1 MLSFCNHHGKQG
13 RREFLRVGGLA
24 LGGLTLP
31 GLLSLQAQAAGS
43 GTLLKNKSVIFLF
56 MHGGP
61 SQIETFDPKMTAP
74 SGIHS
79 VTGEVATKIP
89 GVTFGGTFPR
99 LAQLADRMSIVRSYR
114 SGDSR
119 HDIKPVVHKDT
130 LNANLGSLYSRVVG
144 ANHPENGMPT
154 NAVLFPQAIDDKMLP
169 AVTQFGKFDSHGLMG
184 SAYAPFVPGAG
195 GDMQSNMSLSISPNR
210 LDDRRLLLS
219 KLDRARWAAEKS
231 ETFAAS
237 SQLQRQAFDVILGG
251 VSKAFD
257 LSEEDPRVVARYDTA
272 PLVKPAS
279 ISTRWK
285 NYKRYIDNA
294 QSLGKL
300 LLMARRLCEAGCG
313 FVTITTNFVWDMHAD
328 KNNAGVGEGMDY
340 MGVPFDHAVSAFMED
355 VHAAS
360 VMIFCWSVRAKWD
373 ALPNSTVVADAITGA
388 IYRLS
393 CCQAAVSTWGRSL
406 ASQTD
411 MPADL
416 RPNPLNAR
424 TWSPVSC
431 TPCSTSANFA
441 LRAAFPAKWS
451 RSPPQAHRF
460 PACSDRLTSDGASH
474 FCSASRTR
482 FRMVSSSLPFSIFC
496 VTCSRTFTSS
506 PDLCWT

>member
-99 LAQLADRMSIVRSYR
+99 LAQLADR
-114 SGDSR
+114 
-119 HDIKPVVHKDT
+119 
-130 LNANLGSLYSRVVG
+130 NANLGSLYSRVVG

-219 KLDRARWAAEKS
+219 KLDCARWAAEKS

-237 SQLQRQAFDVILGG
+237 SQLQQQAFDVILGG
-251 VSKAFD
+251 VSRAFD
-257 LSEEDPRVVARYDTA
+257 LSQEDPAVVARYDTA

-355 VHAAS
+355 VHAS
-360 VMIFCWSVRAKWD
+360 GVSDDILLVCTGEMGRTPK
-373 ALPNSTVVADAITGA
+373 LNSRGGRDHWGN
-388 IYRLS
+388 LS
-393 CCQAAVSTWGRSL
+393 
-406 ASQTD
+406 
-411 MPADL
+411 
-416 RPNPLNAR
+416 PLMLSGGGLNMGQ
-424 TWSPVSC
+424 VIG
-431 TPCSTSANFA
+431 
-441 LRAAFPAKWS
+441 
-451 RSPPQAHRF
+451 Q
-460 PACSDRLTSDGASH
+460 SDRHAGGPQTEPIERKDLVTSIMHTLFDLGEL
-474 FCSASRTR
+474 RITR
-482 FRMVSSSLPFSIFC
+482 GVPNEVVQVATAGTPIPGLF
-496 VTCSRTFTSS
+496 
-506 PDLCWT
+506 

>member
-1 MLSFCNHHGKQG
+1 MLSFYNHHGKQG

-31 GLLSLQAQAAGS
+31 GLLSTKAQAAGS

-61 SQIETFDPKMTAP
+61 SQIETFDPKMSAP
-74 SGIHS
+74 AGIRS

-89 GVTFGGTFPR
+89 GVTFGSTFPK
-99 LAQLADRMSIVRSYR
+99 LAQQADRMSVVRSYR
-114 SGDSR
+114 TGDSR

-184 SAYAPFVPGAG
+184 SAFAPFVPGAG
-195 GDMQSNMSLSISPNR
+195 GDMQSNMSLSISQNR

-237 SQLQRQAFDVILGG
+237 SQLQQQAFDVIMGG
-251 VSKAFD
+251 VSQAFD
-257 LSEEDPRVVARYDTA
+257 LSKEDPAVVARYDTA

-355 VHAAS
+355 VHARGLS
-360 VMIFCWSVRAKWD
+360 DDILLVCSGEMGRTPK
-373 ALPNSTVVADAITGA
+373 LNSRGGRDHWGN
-388 IYRLS
+388 LS
-393 CCQAAVSTWGRSL
+393 PLMLSGGGLNMGQVIGQSTKHAGEP
-406 ASQTD
+406 QTE
-411 MPADL
+411 PLERKDL
-416 RPNPLNAR
+416 
-424 TWSPVSC
+424 
-431 TPCSTSANFA
+431 
-441 LRAAFPAKWS
+441 
-451 RSPPQAHRF
+451 
-460 PACSDRLTSDGASH
+460 
-474 FCSASRTR
+474 
-482 FRMVSSSLPFSIFC
+482 VSSIMHTLFDVGELRITRGVPNEIVQVATAGKPIPGLF
-496 VTCSRTFTSS
+496 
-506 PDLCWT
+506 